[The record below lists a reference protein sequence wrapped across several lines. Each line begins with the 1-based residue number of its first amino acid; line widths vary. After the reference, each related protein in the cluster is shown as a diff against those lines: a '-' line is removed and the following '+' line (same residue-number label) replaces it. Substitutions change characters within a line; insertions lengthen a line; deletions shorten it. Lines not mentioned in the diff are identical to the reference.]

1 MTNVLVALT
10 LPPPIRERYANHL
23 RARFSAL
30 RVDLVDHHEKVDPFI
45 EDAEVLVTFGPMMAD
60 HVFAKA
66 RKLKWVQALGS
77 GVDGIADQPSFR
89 AGTLLT
95 NMRGIHG
102 APVAEAAIAAMLA
115 LARDMPRSVRNQDAH
130 RWERWPSRVLAGKTV
145 VIVGVGLIALA
156 LAPLCKAFGMTVVGV
171 TGAPRSAPG
180 FDSMEPT
187 AKMHEALARAD
198 HVVLLAPHTPK
209 NHRMIDAAALAAM
222 KPGVLFTNL
231 ARGGVVDEDALIKAL
246 RDGHVAA
253 AALDV
258 FDAEPLPAG
267 HPLYDMKNVL
277 VTAHL
282 GGFFVE
288 YPDLALPTVEENMRR
303 YLAGDFAN
311 MINLVNTQESK

>member
-23 RARFSAL
+23 RATFPTL
-30 RVDLVDHHEKVDPFI
+30 KVDLVDNHEKVDPFI
-45 EDAEVLVTFGPMMAD
+45 ADAEVLVTFGPMMAD

-66 RKLKWVQALGS
+66 RGLKWVQALGS

-89 AGTLLT
+89 PGTLLT

-115 LARDMPRSVRNQDAH
+115 LARDIPRSVRNQDAH

-145 VIVGVGLIALA
+145 VIVGVGLIAEA

-171 TGAPRSAPG
+171 TSAPRPSPG
-180 FDSMEPT
+180 FHAMEPT
-187 AKMHEALARAD
+187 TRLHAALARGD
-198 HVVLLAPHTPK
+198 HVVLLAPHTPR
-209 NHRMIDAAALAAM
+209 NHRMIDASALAAM
-222 KPGVLFTNL
+222 KPGVFFTNL
-231 ARGGVVDEDALIKAL
+231 ARGGVVDEEALMQAL
-246 RDGHVAA
+246 RDGRVAA

-258 FDAEPLPAG
+258 FDTEPLPSG

-303 YLAGDFAN
+303 YLAGDIAN
-311 MINLVNTQESK
+311 MINLVNTQETT